1 MTPDIEGAP
10 LEGKGGTLRAFFMA
24 AILLASGLA
33 LMGWENRNDQANAM
47 PLPETSQGH

>member
-33 LMGWENRNDQANAM
+33 LMGWENRNDKANAM